1 MSNEKLRLNG
11 FLRLLLVLLPLII
24 LGLASAG
31 GLWLMAQLPGGPA
44 APYGRYEPNKVDY
57 TEQESAKPDGAV
69 LYARNCAYCHGVN
82 GDGQGTAP
90 LGKFMARN
98 FTAEKFKFTN
108 TLNFSKSGGGTP
120 TADHLVTLLEH
131 GIPGSPMPSF
141 ASLPL
146 IDRAAIVNH
155 VLTRF
160 VRPDA
165 RFEAKKQAKKIEADK
180 SDEGFDAKSDWSD
193 RNLAQWWNDSLSETL
208 SGDPAPVPLEFPQ
221 ATPDRLK
228 RGEYLFKADA
238 GLGCSKCHGPKGAG
252 DGPQSK
258 DANFKNE
265 NGSKAYPRD
274 LTAGIYRG
282 GGNAADLYRRVYLGI
297 PGSPMP
303 SHMGSAANPT
313 STEDLIN
320 VVLYVQSLS
329 PDWKGPLPR

>member
-1 MSNEKLRLNG
+1 MSNNKIRLNG
-11 FLRLLLVLLPLII
+11 FLRVLLVFVPLMTVGLAIAGGLLLV
-24 LGLASAG
+24 
-31 GLWLMAQLPGGPA
+31 AQLPGGPA
-44 APYGRYEPNKVDY
+44 APYGQYLPNKVDY

-69 LYARNCAYCHGVN
+69 LYARNCAYCHGIN
-82 GDGQGTAP
+82 GNGQGTAP

-120 TADHLVTLLEH
+120 TVDHLVILLEH

-141 ASLPL
+141 AALPQT
-146 IDRAAIVNH
+146 DREAIVNH

-160 VRPDA
+160 VRPEA
-165 RFEAKKQAKKIEADK
+165 RFEAKKQAKKIEAEK
-180 SDEGFDAKSDWSD
+180 SEEGFDAKSDWND
-193 RNLAQWWNDSLSETL
+193 RSLVQWWNESLSETI
-208 SGDPAPVPLEFPQ
+208 SGNSAPVPAEFPE
-221 ATPDRLK
+221 ATAERLK

-238 GLGCSKCHGPKGAG
+238 GLGCSKCHGSNGAG

-258 DANFKNE
+258 DAKFVND

-282 GGNAADLYRRVYLGI
+282 GGSTADLYRRVFLGI

-303 SHMGSAANPT
+303 SHMGAKANPT
-313 STEDLIN
+313 STEDLVN
-320 VVLYVQSLS
+320 VVLYVQSLA
-329 PDWKGPLPR
+329 PAKIETRR